1 MIRGYFSTRGGISRP
16 YVTARFQ
23 FPSLENRTL
32 ETRLLVDTGAD
43 RTLLA
48 PRDCKR
54 LIRRFGLDLTS
65 LATTATGTGI
75 GGKVNMRARSCAD
88 FATLFDCAHPHRT
101 STGTRKH
108 TSDPLFA
115 WTRCAFS
122 LCTLHGRTHRASVTT
137 GRARGSSSRW
147 GHLYLP
153 IDQI

>member
-65 LATTATGTGI
+65 LATKATGTGI
-75 GGKVNMRARSCAD
+75 GGKVNMRALEAVLILPPFSIALTLTVLAPEPGNTPAIPSLLGRDVLSR
-88 FATLFDCAHPHRT
+88 FALFMEERT
-101 STGTRKH
+101 GQVLLLEEQEVHQVAGDIYTFR
-108 TSDPLFA
+108 
-115 WTRCAFS
+115 
-122 LCTLHGRTHRASVTT
+122 
-137 GRARGSSSRW
+137 
-147 GHLYLP
+147 
-153 IDQI
+153 